1 MVNITAS
8 RMWTVTDAK
17 PKLNS
22 LVAEAHNGQIA
33 HIVSGAQVV
42 AHLVPPTTWIMDDP
56 LALEFMLHAVV
67 DREAKWAA
75 GDQAQW
81 QGKQFVL
88 THAGDVLGRVLGWAW
103 RTDADKIFMRSV
115 TDYAQSLGEIVDQP
129 MDFAAVSA
137 GLSRALLGGALERSE
152 ITAALKYAE
161 THWHEWALPRADATG
176 ATRRHTSR

>member
-22 LVAEAHNGQIA
+22 LVAEAQSGQMA

-42 AHLVPPTTWIMDDP
+42 AHLVPPTTWIVDDP
-56 LALEFMLHAVV
+56 LVLEFMMRAVV
-67 DREAKWAA
+67 DREAAWAA
-75 GDQAQW
+75 ADKTQW
-81 QGKQFVL
+81 QGDHFVL

-103 RTDADKIFMRSV
+103 RTDPDKIFMRAV
-115 TDYAQSLGEIVDQP
+115 TDYALSLGD
-129 MDFAAVSA
+129 AVQQSMA
-137 GLSRALLGGALERSE
+137 FPDVSEGLALSLGGGVLERSE

-161 THWHEWALPRADATG
+161 KHWHEWALPPADSKEVDAKS
-176 ATRRHTSR
+176 SR